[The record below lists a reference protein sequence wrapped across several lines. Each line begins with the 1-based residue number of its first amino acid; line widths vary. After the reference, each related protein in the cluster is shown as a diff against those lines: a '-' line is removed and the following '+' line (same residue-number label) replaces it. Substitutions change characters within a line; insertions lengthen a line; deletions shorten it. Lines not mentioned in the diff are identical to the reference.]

1 MADGYL
7 SSKAAGKRPDRSQP
21 APGRYKNPIGD
32 ASKLPKARP
41 PPKGKQRAGSSA
53 NADTD
58 DEEYE
63 SGDESSD
70 LKDFMAER
78 ARIGQER
85 MRQAAYEQQSATNS
99 TEAWKARLPKM
110 YPAPGDSEETLQNKE
125 RGRSAHFTR
134 RSEQSETTKRRHA
147 TRDNA
152 QAATARSQTAVA
164 ERDFAY
170 RPDHP
175 LHADSRRAKDR
186 AKDRGQDRGQD
197 RRR

>member
-1 MADGYL
+1 MADDYL
-7 SSKAAGKRPDRSQP
+7 SSKAAGKKPNRNQP
-21 APGRYKNPIGD
+21 APIRYRNPIGD
-32 ASKLPKARP
+32 TSKLPKARP
-41 PPKGKQRAGSSA
+41 PPKGKQRAGGSA
-53 NADTD
+53 NADAD
-58 DEEYE
+58 DEEYD

-70 LKDFMAER
+70 LNNFMAER
-78 ARIGQER
+78 ARIDQEK

-110 YPAPGDSEETLQNKE
+110 YPAPGDSEETLQIKE

-134 RSEQSETTKRRHA
+134 NSEQSETTKRRHA

-152 QAATARSQTAVA
+152 QAATTRSQTAIA

-170 RPDHP
+170 QPDHP

-186 AKDRGQDRGQD
+186 AKDRAQD